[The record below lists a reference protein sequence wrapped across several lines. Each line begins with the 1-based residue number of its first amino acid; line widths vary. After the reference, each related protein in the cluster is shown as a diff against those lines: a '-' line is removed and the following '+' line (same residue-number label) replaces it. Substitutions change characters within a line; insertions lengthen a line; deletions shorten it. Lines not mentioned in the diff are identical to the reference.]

1 MSFFESK
8 QIIHIAAECAVIVV
22 VTFYFSLKH
31 RQLVAKVS
39 TLSQRIKEQE
49 LLIQK
54 HEKLLQNH
62 DKIFRNL
69 LNQQATTSPPSTP
82 PTPPP
87 SPSQPKSPEK
97 TVLPAPSEPT
107 VQVIEK
113 ELKEELDELT
123 NADLK
128 SKNQEKKQD
137 E

>member
-69 LNQQATTSPPSTP
+69 LNQQATTSPESTP
-82 PTPPP
+82 PE

-128 SKNQEKKQD
+128 SQKSRKKTR
-137 E
+137 